1 MILNK
6 AMMMIVIIPMLNLI
20 EHRRNAPGADQA
32 PFQYWT
38 DPHSGGTLSPD
49 DDDDDDNHDD
59 DDDDDHGWDDDDT
72 SDLPLSLAE
81 NLPCQE

>member
-6 AMMMIVIIPMLNLI
+6 TMMMIVIIPMFHLI

-49 DDDDDDNHDD
+49 DDDDD
-59 DDDDDHGWDDDDT
+59 HGWDDDDT